1 MAVVRTEGPPP
12 RVMRGLD
19 PRIHAEAM
27 RRECPAEI
35 LVCSGAAWIA
45 GFKPGNGEETSTAG
59 NNDAERLNLL

>member
-1 MAVVRTEGPPP
+1 
-12 RVMRGLD
+12 MRGLD